1 MDNIINKVV
10 KGFIVLIIAVSLVYT
25 GFIVAYSSELGT
37 DAALADKI
45 LNPIFAIALFLM
57 VLALVVT
64 LFFYAGSMVSNP
76 KLAIRAIISLAI
88 VAGIYLTSY
97 MLSSDS
103 IDGKVYEDF
112 NITNSLSKLIGSGI
126 VMVYILGGLSFLAI
140 VFSGINKMLLNR
152 Q

>member
-57 VLALVVT
+57 VLALEVT